1 MRRTFAL
8 LVTLLVPVP
17 VAAQLEAAPSAEKIF
32 EAIAVRDGGTVCE
45 IGAGIG
51 TLSIAAAKAVGT
63 SGRVFT
69 SELGE
74 GRVEKLRAAV
84 EASGLTPITVV
95 AGDAERTNFPDAVC
109 DALFMRDVYHHFT
122 SPARMNAAIHAALK
136 PGGRVAIVDFVPP
149 AEEAAA
155 ANRATNGMH
164 GVFPE
169 TVEREMKDAGF
180 EAVSSERGRRWFV
193 VVLSKPRS

>member
-1 MRRTFAL
+1 MRRILAL

-17 VAAQLEAAPSAEKIF
+17 VAAQSEAAPSAEKIF
-32 EAIAVRDGGTVCE
+32 EALAVREGGTACE
-45 IGAGIG
+45 VGAGIG

-84 EASGLTPITVV
+84 GASGLAHITVV
-95 AGDAERTNFPDAVC
+95 AGDAEKTNFPDAVC

-122 SPARMNAAIHAALK
+122 SPARMNVAIHAALK
-136 PGGRVAIVDFVPP
+136 PGGRVAIVDFTPP
-149 AEEAAA
+149 GEEAAPRTA
-155 ANRATNGMH
+155 PQTACT
-164 GVFPE
+164 VSFPK
-169 TVEREMKDAGF
+169 R
-180 EAVSSERGRRWFV
+180 SSG
-193 VVLSKPRS
+193 K